1 MDGGAWKATVHG
13 NAKSRTRLSN
23 FTSLQVGHNFSSK
36 EQACFNFMAAVNI
49 CSDFGAPQNNNNM
62 NNFMK
67 RWQNISPADFR
78 EATVRTWTVV
88 MSTGQLRS
96 QTQAVIFQLL
106 RKKTPTRSARCVRK
120 TGLQV
125 PVRGQLQLLPAL
137 IAPFTTH
144 FPGAQP
150 LPSFHMKTLLAERA
164 LRHSLL
170 WTPPLVRGSPRGRGV
185 YPNSRAAGGQAGS
198 LVSEAQVGEE
208 SHTSKSRPSRAG
220 DGCPEKRMRVSR

>member
-1 MDGGAWKATVHG
+1 MDCGDEHWAAPKPNTG
-13 NAKSRTRLSN
+13 RDLPP
-23 FTSLQVGHNFSSK
+23 FT
-36 EQACFNFMAAVNI
+36 
-49 CSDFGAPQNNNNM
+49 
-62 NNFMK
+62 
-67 RWQNISPADFR
+67 
-78 EATVRTWTVV
+78 
-88 MSTGQLRS
+88 
-96 QTQAVIFQLL
+96 
-106 RKKTPTRSARCVRK
+106 KKTPTRSARCVRK